1 MSEDSSSPG
10 GGGGGRTA
18 EGIFHDTAGWRNLE
32 TSIKCLQCMV
42 GGCGAAFQPFLE
54 QGLLDLTR
62 VCLGHTNRFVRETG
76 FYTLSSFIGTGI
88 AADEP
93 DDYKRQLAE
102 DVTKGLADNWSQVGG
117 KADQT
122 VEYLRHELSVLCYS
136 FRKKTRTYKACAL

>member
-88 AADEP
+88 AADGP

-117 KADQT
+117 RRRIKLLNI
-122 VEYLRHELSVLCYS
+122 YGMS
-136 FRKKTRTYKACAL
+136 